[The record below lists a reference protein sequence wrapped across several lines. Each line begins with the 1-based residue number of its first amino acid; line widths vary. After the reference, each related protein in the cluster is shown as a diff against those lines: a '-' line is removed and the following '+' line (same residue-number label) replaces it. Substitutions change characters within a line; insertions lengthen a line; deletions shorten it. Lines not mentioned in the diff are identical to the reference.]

1 MILCHG
7 VGFMRLSHLVLFLR
21 LYAHSS
27 ELARPLLASS
37 PKLDALAALCCA
49 SAFYC
54 IFSSLFLMATV
65 FETSLFLLP

>member
-1 MILCHG
+1 
-7 VGFMRLSHLVLFLR
+7 
-21 LYAHSS
+21 
-27 ELARPLLASS
+27 
-37 PKLDALAALCCA
+37 LDALAALCCA

>member
-1 MILCHG
+1 MILNHDRG
-7 VGFMRLSHLVLFLR
+7 SLRSSHLVLFLR
-21 LYAHSS
+21 LYAQSS

-54 IFSSLFLMATV
+54 IFSSLFLMVTV